1 MLIIVESPSKCAK
14 IESFLPC
21 TCISSKGHI
30 RELKKLP
37 KKGESPIFEII
48 EEKKTHIESMRKVI
62 KKHSVDTIYIASDDD
77 REGEAIAWH
86 ICQVFGL
93 CVENTKRIIFHE
105 VTKSALEKAVNTP
118 GRINMDLV
126 RAQQSRQVLDMM
138 VGFRISPVLW
148 KYLYRNKTNAL
159 SAGRCQTPA
168 LRLVYDNAE
177 EKKDISVSYR
187 ITGLFF
193 PKNIEFVLSREL
205 ETRNEV
211 VGFLE
216 GSKGFR
222 HICTMGV
229 KKVCIEGA
237 PRPFHT
243 SGLLQAASSSLKMS
257 PKEVMS
263 GCQQLYQ
270 AGHITYMRTE
280 SRLYCAE
287 FIREVRTFIAGRW
300 GEGYIGGLDRLV
312 NNESG
317 NPHEAIRVTHLEVRS
332 VDGLSARVVKLYEFI
347 WKNTV
352 ASCMSEYKG
361 EQTPIYLTSPLAECP
376 YIHKVEVPI
385 FLGWKF
391 IHGNEKMI
399 EEQSVGTALC
409 MYIKSCLTS
418 LNKGVTYESVAAKVA
433 IHGRHSHYTEASLIS
448 RLEDVGIG
456 RPSTYASLVETI
468 IDRGY
473 VKKVDIE
480 GTVLSVVEYGL
491 EGGSICE
498 SVVEKRVGQENGKL
512 VIQPVGVMVCE
523 FLTRHFGALFAYEYT
538 KGMELELDGIAL
550 GGHKDICSL
559 CDSQIDELIK
569 PTERLKCAIK
579 GSDDVVVFGRYGP
592 MVQRC
597 SRELVSVKKDIDM
610 GKLQRGEY
618 SLDELIV
625 KNEENVIGEYCGKPV
640 IVKTGPYGRYIQYD
654 GENIGYKALDITDD
668 IEDVFSVF
676 MKYKEGN
683 KVSGQG
689 EGGEG
694 EEIEEDK
701 TKKMIREL
709 SQELSIRNGKFGA
722 YIYYYKPGMKK
733 PKFFKLKGFSESYRF
748 CHKEVLM
755 KWIKET
761 YGV

>member
-14 IESFLPC
+14 IESFLHC
-21 TCISSKGHI
+21 QCISSKGHI
-30 RELKKLP
+30 RSLNKLP
-37 KKGESPIFEII
+37 KKGEDPLFEII

-62 KKHSVDTIYIASDDD
+62 KKYSVDAIYLASDDD

-93 CVENTKRIIFHE
+93 CVEKTKRIIFHE
-105 VTKSALEKAVNTP
+105 VTKSALEKAVSTP
-118 GRINMDLV
+118 GRINMDIV

-168 LRLVYDNAE
+168 LRLVYDNTE

-193 PKNIEFVLSREL
+193 PKRIEFVLSREL
-205 ETRNEV
+205 ETREEV

-222 HICTMGV
+222 YTCTMGV
-229 KKVCIEGA
+229 KKVYIEGA

-270 AGHITYMRTE
+270 DGHITYMRTD

-287 FIREVRTFIAGRW
+287 FVGEIREFISGKW
-300 GEGYIGGLDRLV
+300 GEGYVGGVDRLV
-312 NNESG
+312 NMEAG

-332 VDGLSARVVKLYEFI
+332 VEGLSARVGKLYEFI

-352 ASCMSEYKG
+352 ASCMSEYRG
-361 EQTPIYLTSPLAECP
+361 EQTPIYLTSPIVDCP
-376 YIHKVEVPI
+376 YVHKVDVPL
-385 FLGWKF
+385 FVGWKC
-391 IHGNEKMI
+391 IHGNENVV
-399 EEQSVGTALC
+399 EEQSVGAALC
-409 MYIKSCLTS
+409 MYITS
-418 LNKGVTYESVAAKVA
+418 LSNKQVTYESVAAKVA

-473 VKKVDIE
+473 VKKMDIE
-480 GTVLSVVEYGL
+480 GSVLSVVEYSLGS
-491 EGGSICE
+491 GSICE
-498 SVVEKRVGQENGKL
+498 TVVEKRVGQEKGKL

-523 FLTRHFGALFAYEYT
+523 FLTKHFGALFAYDYT
-538 KGMELELDGIAL
+538 KGMELELDEIAS

-559 CDSQIDELIK
+559 CDSQIDELIV
-569 PTERLKCAIK
+569 PTGKLKCAIR

-592 MVQRC
+592 MVQKC
-597 SRELVSVKKDIDM
+597 GSRESVSVKKDIDM

-618 SLDELIV
+618 SLDELVV
-625 KNEENVIGEYCGKPV
+625 KKEERVIGEYCGKEV
-640 IVKTGPYGRYIQYD
+640 IVKSGPYGEYIQYE
-654 GENIGYKALDITDD
+654 GENIGYKTLDITEDT
-668 IEDVFSVF
+668 EDVFSVF
-676 MKYKEGN
+676 MKYKGFI
-683 KVSGQG
+683 G
-689 EGGEG
+689 EGD
-694 EEIEEDK
+694 EDK
-701 TKKMIREL
+701 TKKIIREL
-709 SQELSIRNGKFGA
+709 TPEMSIRNGKYGA
-722 YIYYYKPGMKK
+722 YIYYHKPGMKK
-733 PKFFKLKGFSESYRF
+733 PTFFKLKGFSESYRF
-748 CHKEVLM
+748 CQKEVLM
-755 KWIKET
+755 KWIKDT
-761 YGV
+761 YGVE